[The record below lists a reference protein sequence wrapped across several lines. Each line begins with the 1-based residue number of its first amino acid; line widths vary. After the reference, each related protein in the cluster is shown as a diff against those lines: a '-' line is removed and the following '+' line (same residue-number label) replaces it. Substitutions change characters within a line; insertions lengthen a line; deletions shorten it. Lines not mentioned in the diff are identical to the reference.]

1 MTLAIYN
8 TLTRTKEPFETV
20 EPNKV
25 RMYVCGPTVYDSAH
39 IGHAR
44 AVVTFDVIVRYLRAR
59 GYEVTYVRNFTDV
72 DDKIIQK
79 ANQTG
84 TSCQEIAE
92 RYIDEFHR
100 DMDALYVERPSMEPR
115 ATEYIADIIRIVERL
130 IAGGFAYVLDGDV
143 YFSVEAFPEYGKL
156 SKRKLDQMEAGA
168 RVDVDDRKRNPFDFA
183 LWKSSKPE
191 EPWWE
196 SPWGRGRPGWHI
208 ECSAMSSTL
217 LGETI
222 DIHGGGMD
230 LIFPHHEN
238 EIAQSEAAFG
248 KTFVRYW
255 MHNGFVNI
263 NSEKMSKSL
272 RNFKTVR
279 EVLESHHPE
288 TIRMFLVSSHY
299 RSPIDFTPKS
309 MEEADSGVER
319 IYATLQRLETV
330 LKTSGPPAK
339 VPRGET
345 WTLFCEAMDD
355 DFNTAKA
362 VGILFDTVRSLN
374 RTLDEYP
381 EHPEESVRDL
391 LNVQW
396 GDLLAIGRILG
407 VMNERPAEYFERK
420 KREGLEKKGVDTA
433 FIERKII
440 ERREARKAKQ
450 WQQADAIRKEL
461 ETIGVLLEDKPDGT
475 TVWRLIRS

>member
-1 MTLAIYN
+1 MTLTIYN

-20 EPNKV
+20 EPNRV

-44 AVVTFDVIVRYLRAR
+44 AVVTFDVIVRYLRTR

-84 TSCQEIAE
+84 ASCQEIAE

-100 DMDALYVERPSMEPR
+100 DMDALYVERPTIEPR
-115 ATEYIADIIRIVERL
+115 ATEFIDDIIRIVERL
-130 IAGGFAYVLDGDV
+130 IAGGFAYVVDGDV
-143 YFSVEAFPEYGKL
+143 YFSVEAFSEYGKL
-156 SKRKLDQMEAGA
+156 SNRRLDQMEAGA

-208 ECSAMSSTL
+208 ECSAMSSSL

-222 DIHGGGMD
+222 DIHGGGID

-263 NSEKMSKSL
+263 NNEKMSKSL
-272 RNFKTVR
+272 KNFRTVR
-279 EVLESHHPE
+279 SVLDTYHPE
-288 TIRMFLVSSHY
+288 TIRMFLISSHY
-299 RSPIDFTPKS
+299 RSPIDFTENN
-309 MEEADSGVER
+309 MEEAESGVER
-319 IYATLQRLETV
+319 IYATLQRLETT
-330 LKTSGPPAK
+330 LKTSAPSQTL
-339 VPRGET
+339 PRGET
-345 WTLFCEAMDD
+345 WERFCEVMDD

-374 RTLDEYP
+374 RILDEHS
-381 EHPEESVRDL
+381 EQLADAVRDL
-391 LNVQW
+391 LEVQW
-396 GDLLAIGRILG
+396 GDVLAICGILG
-407 VMNERPAEYFERK
+407 VMNEPPADYFERK
-420 KREGLEKKGVDTA
+420 KQDVLEKKGVDTVL
-433 FIERKII
+433 IEEKIA

-461 ETIGVLLEDKPDGT
+461 EAMGVSLEDRPDGT
-475 TVWRLIRS
+475 TKWRLIRG